1 MNRKLLFITLLCIN
15 AHNYGAQ
22 QNDGAQ
28 NAQPRPTL
36 LEFLN
41 RQRRVLESLNNIP
54 PIPTDP
60 MLANAINRSE
70 TAAEEVRLSS
80 FMLPTLAFVI
90 PAALLSGES
99 KLPFVVAAGFLGGIS
114 GALFETARRNAA
126 HRKSIELQ
134 NLTPYRILKTQINAL
149 NSFQNLESLSFPYF
163 FNGNPNDFS
172 ATTYYFTA
180 LYASSTNPYPILTA
194 KDEMFRLIEVVREL
208 RETLTRITSTLGQ
221 TESER
226 AIYFRLQQI
235 NQDLATFI
243 VDPLLHNSLN
253 LALSV
258 HYINVA
264 KDKMREEYHKA
275 LLEKLTRQ

>member
-22 QNDGAQ
+22 
-28 NAQPRPTL
+28 NAEPGLTL
-36 LEFLN
+36 LQFLN
-41 RQRRVLESLNNIP
+41 RQRSVLESLNNIP
-54 PIPTDP
+54 PIPTNP
-60 MLANAINRSE
+60 MLADAINRSE
-70 TAAEEVRLSS
+70 TAARKVRLSS

-90 PAALLSGES
+90 PAALLSGET

-114 GALFETARRNAA
+114 GALFETARRKAA
-126 HRKSIELQ
+126 HRELIELK
-134 NLTPYRILKTQINAL
+134 NLTPNGILETKINAL
-149 NSFQNLESLSFPYF
+149 NNFQNLESLSFPYF
-163 FNGNPNDFS
+163 FNSNPNGFS

-194 KDEMFRLIEVVREL
+194 KDEMFRLIQVVREL
-208 RETLTRITSTLGQ
+208 RETLTRITKTLGQ
-221 TESER
+221 IRSER
-226 AIYFRLQQI
+226 AIYFSLQRI